1 MSLLPLN
8 LLLLFSLFF
17 PSQCHRLNT
26 DQSFISMLI
35 TQKGLDFTK
44 DLLVSKAISSITPL
58 RIPQI
63 EKVIKIPFLGSVYV
77 ALSNITIY
85 QIDVPTSYIK
95 PGDNGI
101 AIVTSGSTCNL
112 TMDWHYSYSSSWF
125 FPVKVSD
132 SGRAYVE
139 VKGMEIGITLGL
151 KNVEGFLEM
160 SLLEGGCYVTDIS
173 IALDGGAS
181 WLYQG
186 VVDAFD
192 EQITSAVENAITNE
206 LKSGVSTLNSF
217 LHELPQEI
225 AVDETASLNV
235 TFVNNITLTDS
246 SVGVEISGLFSR
258 RKIESFSNHDFSNSQ
273 SVVSCHDNSKMLGIS
288 LDEAVFTSASNLY
301 YNTELMQ
308 WSVDNVPD
316 QSLLN
321 TAGWKFIVPQLYKK
335 YPNDDMS
342 LKITLSSP
350 PAMRISSQNI
360 VATVNADLTI
370 EIIDNGEVVPVAC
383 ISLVIHGSGSVK
395 IVQNNLAGSVKL
407 TDFTMVLKWS
417 KIGNLRMFLIQPVVW
432 TVIET
437 VVLPYTN
444 SHLEQGF
451 PLPVI
456 HGFTL
461 QDAEIICSSSKIT
474 VCSNIDYTDDSP
486 SLGFNL
492 SSTLQKHFS
501 SLFMKGVQNE
511 VLFV

>member
-1 MSLLPLN
+1 MDMSLLSLN
-8 LLLLFSLFF
+8 LLLLFTLFL
-17 PSQCHRLNT
+17 PSQCHQQNT
-26 DQSFISMLI
+26 DQSFLSMLM
-35 TQKGLDFTK
+35 TQTGLDFTK

-58 RIPQI
+58 RIHQI
-63 EKVIKIPFLGSVYV
+63 EKVVKIPFLGSVYV

-85 QIDVPTSYIK
+85 QIDVPTSHLK
-95 PGDNGI
+95 PGHDGI
-101 AIVTSGSTCNL
+101 AIVASGSTCSLSMN
-112 TMDWHYSYSSSWF
+112 WHYSYSTWLG
-125 FPVKVSD
+125 PVKVSD

-151 KNVEGFLEM
+151 KNIEGSLEM
-160 SLLEGGCYVTDIS
+160 SLLEAGCYVSDIS

-186 VVDAFD
+186 IVDAFED
-192 EQITSAVENAITNE
+192 QITSAVENAIANKLT
-206 LKSGVSTLNSF
+206 SGVSTLNTF
-217 LHELPQEI
+217 LHELPKEI
-225 AVDETASLNV
+225 AVDDTASINV
-235 TFVNNITLTDS
+235 TFVNEITMTDS
-246 SVGVEISGLFSR
+246 SIGFEISGLFSR
-258 RKIESFSNHDFSNSQ
+258 RKIESSLNHNFRNLQ
-273 SVVSCHDNSKMLGIS
+273 RLVSCHDNSKMLGIS

-301 YNTELMQ
+301 YNTKLMQ
-308 WSVDNVPD
+308 WSVDKVPD

-342 LKITLSSP
+342 LNITLSSP
-350 PAMRISSQNI
+350 PVISISSQSI

-370 EIIDNGEVVPVAC
+370 NIIDDGKLVPVAC
-383 ISLVIHGSGSVK
+383 ISLVILGSGSFKVLN
-395 IVQNNLAGSVKL
+395 NNLAGSLKL

-437 VVLPYTN
+437 VALPYAN
-444 SHLEQGF
+444 SHLEKGF

-461 QDAEIICSSSKIT
+461 KDAEIICSSSKIT
-474 VCSNIDYTDDSP
+474 VCSNVEYSE
-486 SLGFNL
+486 SLPGFTL

-501 SLFMKGVQNE
+501 SLFMKGVQNQ
-511 VLFV
+511 VLSV